1 MAKSQTATTG
11 WTVADLASLYSEHRT
26 SLVSQAR
33 RMLRDETDAN
43 EVVQEAFLKFM
54 LAAPDLDTTERAVA
68 YLRASV
74 NNLALNVI
82 RARGDRPNLVA
93 LDAETTQEQN
103 DLVNKIID
111 LVEVDRVMN
120 YFIDYERSSMR
131 FLNEAR
137 MINAKLKLENQE
149 MKDTIDKLQK
159 SLDNAANN
167 L

>member
-1 MAKSQTATTG
+1 MFPS
-11 WTVADLASLYSEHRT
+11 
-26 SLVSQAR
+26 
-33 RMLRDETDAN
+33 
-43 EVVQEAFLKFM
+43 
-54 LAAPDLDTTERAVA
+54 DTTFNE
-68 YLRASV
+68 LH
-74 NNLALNVI
+74 I
-82 RARGDRPNLVA
+82 REKQMLLGAILIWMNDCA
-93 LDAETTQEQN
+93 QYAESTQEQN

-167 L
+167 I

>member
-1 MAKSQTATTG
+1 
-11 WTVADLASLYSEHRT
+11 
-26 SLVSQAR
+26 
-33 RMLRDETDAN
+33 
-43 EVVQEAFLKFM
+43 
-54 LAAPDLDTTERAVA
+54 
-68 YLRASV
+68 
-74 NNLALNVI
+74 
-82 RARGDRPNLVA
+82 
-93 LDAETTQEQN
+93 
-103 DLVNKIID
+103 VNKIID

>member
-1 MAKSQTATTG
+1 MFPSDNTFNELHIREKQ
-11 WTVADLASLYSEHRT
+11 
-26 SLVSQAR
+26 
-33 RMLRDETDAN
+33 MLLGAI
-43 EVVQEAFLKFM
+43 LIW
-54 LAAPDLDTTERAVA
+54 
-68 YLRASV
+68 
-74 NNLALNVI
+74 LNDC
-82 RARGDRPNLVA
+82 AQY
-93 LDAETTQEQN
+93 AESTQEQN
-103 DLVNKIID
+103 DIVNKIID

>member
-1 MAKSQTATTG
+1 MFPSDPTFNELHIREKQ
-11 WTVADLASLYSEHRT
+11 
-26 SLVSQAR
+26 
-33 RMLRDETDAN
+33 MLLGAILIWMNDCA
-43 EVVQEAFLKFM
+43 Q
-54 LAAPDLDTTERAVA
+54 
-68 YLRASV
+68 Y
-74 NNLALNVI
+74 
-82 RARGDRPNLVA
+82 
-93 LDAETTQEQN
+93 AETTQEQN

-159 SLDNAANN
+159 ALDNAANN